1 MDATV
6 LSNQS
11 NLVTFT
17 GGSLNT
23 GNITTGLNDVP
34 ALTRTPTVTA
44 EGFNLVGNPYPS
56 YLDWENLSKTNLSS
70 TVWYRTQNPGTVEPF
85 VAPYYVFDTYG
96 ATANEGTNLNGS
108 GNVTALIPPM
118 QAFWVRVA
126 QNQTSGQIAFTNAVR
141 SHREADK
148 PSNKFRVPKASTN
161 KVVRL
166 QVSNAKMYDETLVV
180 FNSAAMNGFDDYD
193 SQKKF
198 NNVATMPEIYT
209 KVGSEQLVINGLT
222 EITEGLELPIGFT
235 TGTAGDFS
243 LKATELRNI
252 DNNTKVYLRD
262 IANNSETELTTESVY
277 TFNSSVSTN
286 NESRFSLIFRT
297 AGVSTDLESAK
308 AQFNV
313 YVNGNNRIVIAAPE
327 KSVYSIYNAMGQ
339 IIENGK
345 IISNSQTSNFKLAT
359 GVYVVKVGNETS
371 KVIVK

>member
-1 MDATV
+1 M
-6 LSNQS
+6 
-11 NLVTFT
+11 
-17 GGSLNT
+17 
-23 GNITTGLNDVP
+23 
-34 ALTRTPTVTA
+34 
-44 EGFNLVGNPYPS
+44 
-56 YLDWENLSKTNLSS
+56 
-70 TVWYRTQNPGTVEPF
+70 
-85 VAPYYVFDTYG
+85 
-96 ATANEGTNLNGS
+96 
-108 GNVTALIPPM
+108 
-118 QAFWVRVA
+118 
-126 QNQTSGQIAFTNAVR
+126 
-141 SHREADK
+141 
-148 PSNKFRVPKASTN
+148 
-161 KVVRL
+161 
-166 QVSNAKMYDETLVV
+166 
-180 FNSAAMNGFDDYD
+180 
-193 SQKKF
+193 
-198 NNVATMPEIYT
+198 
-209 KVGSEQLVINGLT
+209 
-222 EITEGLELPIGFT
+222 PIGFT